1 MNNIKTKIRK
11 LLSDSMDWIEYGLRR
26 LYGKP
31 TMMKQFIIVLIL
43 GSSLS
48 IFSIYTLVRS
58 IYNIGKNDAKE
69 EFMELQHIKS
79 LELQKRNDSIN
90 ILNQKE
96 YEYEQSNGRE

>member
-1 MNNIKTKIRK
+1 MNSIKTKIRK
-11 LLSDSMDWIEYGLRR
+11 LLSDFMDWIEYGLRR

>member
-1 MNNIKTKIRK
+1 MNSIKTKIRK
-11 LLSDSMDWIEYGLRR
+11 LLSDFMDWIEYGLRR

-90 ILNQKE
+90 ILNQKK